1 MQAAN
6 PAGPE
11 AACDDRLEAMT
22 AILDRVAAELR
33 EAAAKTDRLHCLV
46 EGVAW
51 HNVKEKHEII
61 RSAQAIDALE
71 QTLSALSDF
80 VTALAEL
87 TPRQWE
93 VAGQSASRRVRL
105 AELAARLSDRPHIAD
120 HAGGESEFF

>member
-6 PAGPE
+6 PAVPE

-22 AILDRVAAELR
+22 DLLDRVAAELR

-80 VTALAEL
+80 VSALAEM

>member
-1 MQAAN
+1 MKAAN
-6 PAGPE
+6 PAVPE
-11 AACDDRLEAMT
+11 AACDDRPEAMT

-80 VTALAEL
+80 VSALAEL

-105 AELAARLSDRPHIAD
+105 AELAARLSDRPHITD